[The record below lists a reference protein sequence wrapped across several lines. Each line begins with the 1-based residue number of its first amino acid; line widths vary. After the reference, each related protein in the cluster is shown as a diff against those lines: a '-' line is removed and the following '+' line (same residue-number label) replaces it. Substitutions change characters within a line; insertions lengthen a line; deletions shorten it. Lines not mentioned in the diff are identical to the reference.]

1 MSIIS
6 TSTETY
12 CYCFHLVQ
20 LNCQSSNS
28 YATTS
33 LNVMTQ
39 ARAAYALGGLG
50 SGFASSDEE
59 LLTLTKTAFA
69 HSSQVEMIVHV

>member
-1 MSIIS
+1 
-6 TSTETY
+6 
-12 CYCFHLVQ
+12 
-20 LNCQSSNS
+20 
-28 YATTS
+28 
-33 LNVMTQ
+33 MTQ

-69 HSSQVEMIVHV
+69 HSSQAWLSDGYRQIFRLYAFGSSGLKDYGSAVLRYKI